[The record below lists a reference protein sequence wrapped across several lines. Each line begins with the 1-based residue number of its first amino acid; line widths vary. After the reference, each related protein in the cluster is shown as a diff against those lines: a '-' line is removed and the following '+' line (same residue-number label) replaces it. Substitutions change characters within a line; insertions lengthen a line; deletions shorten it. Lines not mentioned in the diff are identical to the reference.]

1 MFTKFSHKKYMQLI
15 SNSHFVNFLHVRI
28 HAESPETKQEAI
40 NITSCRHMVSTLP
53 RTPNDILWYI
63 RGNSKIVNGF
73 AARFKLCK
81 FSFV

>member
-15 SNSHFVNFLHVRI
+15 NNIHFVNLLHVRI
-28 HAESPETKQEAI
+28 HAESPETKQPADIWEAL
-40 NITSCRHMVSTLP
+40 LP